1 MQRNKIFFLG
11 LISILLTIWLL
22 SPHSYSSNKVVE
34 NEFLNKMQAHVTQKP
49 LSCSDYKSECLNLF
63 KKIRFPSKNLLH
75 NPPLKKPPSEMLND
89 FIQNGN
95 MPISDFYINDLK
107 YHPDASSKDTNNK
120 TLVKFDKTR
129 YTIDKIKAGIKDG
142 PYGNG
147 KLSQDML
154 KYVKKI
160 ESNTMLIIGTLDP
173 WIEQISYTLGASKI
187 TTLDYTR
194 QKWDDPKLEW
204 YHVNDYLDELIN
216 GKKFE
221 NFDNSVSFSSIEHS
235 GLGRYGDPL
244 SPNGDFDAV
253 KQVHCLLKPGG
264 LFFLGLP
271 STNTETGRL
280 EFNAH
285 RIYGFKR
292 LELMFK
298 DWDFVEKSQQG
309 DIHAVYILKKKSL
322 C

>member
-1 MQRNKIFFLG
+1 M
-11 LISILLTIWLL
+11 
-22 SPHSYSSNKVVE
+22 
-34 NEFLNKMQAHVTQKP
+34 
-49 LSCSDYKSECLNLF
+49 
-63 KKIRFPSKNLLH
+63 
-75 NPPLKKPPSEMLND
+75 
-89 FIQNGN
+89 
-95 MPISDFYINDLK
+95 
-107 YHPDASSKDTNNK
+107 
-120 TLVKFDKTR
+120 
-129 YTIDKIKAGIKDG
+129 
-142 PYGNG
+142 
-147 KLSQDML
+147 
-154 KYVKKI
+154 
-160 ESNTMLIIGTLDP
+160 
-173 WIEQISYTLGASKI
+173 
-187 TTLDYTR
+187 
-194 QKWDDPKLEW
+194 
-204 YHVNDYLDELIN
+204 
-216 GKKFE
+216 
-221 NFDNSVSFSSIEHS
+221 
-235 GLGRYGDPL
+235 GRYGDPL